1 MAGETQFLLTG
12 PKVPYYVRYTFSILE
27 LIAVIWAFVDCLIFS
42 CTDFDFDCSCIP
54 EASSPANEPL

>member
-1 MAGETQFLLTG
+1 MYDVFTTS
-12 PKVPYYVRYTFSILE
+12 VLE

-42 CTDFDFDCSCIP
+42 CTDFDLDCDCIP

>member
-1 MAGETQFLLTG
+1 MYDVFTT
-12 PKVPYYVRYTFSILE
+12 SILE

-42 CTDFDFDCSCIP
+42 CTDFDFDCDCIP